1 MVTTFYNPYERDPV
15 NADSISA
22 SDRIINDF
30 ILDLSN
36 LSQTNPPPRN
46 FTVGGKNEAGFTL
59 EVKNEDDHY
68 YNFTTRAFQAT
79 KSNLKAIT
87 SSSGSYT
94 GSITFPT
101 VADDDHYDIYLYADL
116 HTKHAAY
123 NEVRF
128 EDGTL
133 DINSSTGS
141 NSSLL
146 QKIIYQYTPVT
157 LTLTGYSVGGTVAGV
172 FGTTAFEFNRGERSA
187 KAAFSFTTTA
197 AATAAYRVLKQ
208 PTADDILS
216 FLQPVVGSAPE
227 LLPGENIYPTVTGT
241 DTVNGAVT
249 TGTSVTMDAAV
260 STKMAVGDR
269 INTSEYLAGGSAHA
283 IDSSVVTVASLDST
297 NVFSLS
303 TAIALADGIGLSF
316 SNAQYYQW
324 PVDNV
329 NGILPGMILVP
340 GGNATADSIIAS
352 YEDKVIIFENT
363 ADEETIIKN
372 LAPAVDTKAKSPT
385 IVDGLVTVQTGS
397 IVFSKQQVLALA
409 GDTLKIGG
417 YGDKNILNVNG
428 YNIVFTDL
436 AITLTPP
443 STATTE
449 STIGNAVVAIKS
461 REGIINN
468 VSRVGGLGINPTLQN
483 PLITS
488 GGGATGSGDI
498 TMDAVQQLENTAVL
512 TIENT
517 SRIATIT
524 GNMEVIKAGTSN
536 ATLRFDVNNLLST
549 SA

>member
-36 LSQTNPPPRN
+36 LRQTNPTPRN
-46 FTVGGKNEAGFTL
+46 FTVVGKNEAGFTL

-68 YNFTTRAFQAT
+68 YNFTTKAFQAT

-94 GSITFPT
+94 SSITFPT

-123 NEVRF
+123 DEVRF
-128 EDGTL
+128 KDGTL

-157 LTLTGYSVGGTVAGV
+157 LTLTGYSVGGTVAGT
-172 FGTTAFEFNRGERSA
+172 FGTTAFEFNRSERSA
-187 KAAFSFTTTA
+187 KAAFSFITTA

-216 FLQPVVGSAPE
+216 FVQPVVGSAPE
-227 LLPGENIYPTVTGT
+227 LLPGEDIYPTVTGT

-249 TGTSVTMDAAV
+249 SGTSVTMDAAV

-269 INTSEYLAGGSAHA
+269 INTTEHLAGGAAHA
-283 IDSSVVTVASLDST
+283 IDSSVVTVASLDSE

-316 SNAQYYQW
+316 SNEQYYQW

-329 NGILPGMILVP
+329 KGILPGMILVP
-340 GGNATADSIIAS
+340 GGNATADSIIAP

-363 ADEETIIKN
+363 VDEKTIIKN
-372 LAPAVDTKAKSPT
+372 LAPAVNTRAKSPT

-428 YNIVFTDL
+428 YDIVFTDL

-488 GGGATGSGDI
+488 GGGATGGGDI
-498 TMDAVQQLENTAVL
+498 TMNAVQQLENTAIL

-524 GNMEVIKAGTSN
+524 GNMEVIKAGTGN